1 MTLRTVLLASRAPW
15 PPLGGDRLRTF
26 HLVRALSSLGPV
38 TVVTPGD
45 DLLAGLQEAVPGC
58 TVRAV
63 PLPRRDRLGVLRH
76 LASSTPL
83 QQALY
88 DTRALREATAD
99 AVRGADVV
107 VAHLLRTMPWVPEAS
122 PPLLLCLQD
131 ALSAQAAEAAAAPG
145 LAGGWR
151 RLALRLEQ
159 PRLLPAELAAAARAD
174 RVSFI
179 SARDRDA
186 LVEAGL
192 AAERT
197 LVVPAAVEG
206 IAEEPAREPEPGRLL
221 FFGNLRTASNQ
232 DMAVHAARRLLPM
245 VRSSHR
251 EARLAIAGIEAPA
264 AVRRLDR
271 LPGVDVL
278 GRVDELASLVRA
290 AWLTVCPLRF
300 GSGVQNKVLESLAQ
314 GTPVVATPRVADT
327 LAAGAP
333 LAVGRLD
340 RSFAVR
346 AVELLAAPAERQRLG
361 EAGIRF
367 VREHHAPAVAM
378 APLLDAVRSLVR

>member
-1 MTLRTVLLASRAPW
+1 MTLRTVLLASRPPW
-15 PPLGGDRLRTF
+15 PALGGDRLRTF
-26 HLVRALSSLGPV
+26 HLVRALASLGPV

-45 DLLAGLQEAVPGC
+45 DPLAGLQDTVPGC

-63 PLPRRDRLGVLRH
+63 PLRRRDRLGVLRH
-76 LASSTPL
+76 LATDTPL

-88 DTRALREATAD
+88 DSKALRDATAEV
-99 AVRGADVV
+99 VRGADVV
-107 VAHLLRTMPWVPEAS
+107 VAHLLRTMPWVPEDS

-131 ALSAQAAEAAAAPG
+131 ALSTQAAEAAAAPG
-145 LAGGWR
+145 QAGGWR
-151 RLALRLEQ
+151 RMAVRLEQ
-159 PRLLPAELAAAARAD
+159 PRLLPAELAAAARAE

-179 SARDRDA
+179 SERDRDA
-186 LVEAGL
+186 LVQAGL
-192 AAERT
+192 SPAQT
-197 LVVPAAVEG
+197 LVVPAAVEE
-206 IAEEPAREPEPGRLL
+206 IAEAPALDPEPGRLL

-245 VRSSHR
+245 IRSSHR

-278 GRVDELASLVRA
+278 GRVDDLSPLVRRS
-290 AWLTVCPLRF
+290 WLTLCPLRF

-314 GTPVVATPRVADT
+314 GTPVVATPRVAET

-346 AVELLAAPAERQRLG
+346 AVELLADPGERRRLG
-361 EAGIRF
+361 ELGIRF
-367 VREHHAPAVAM
+367 VREHHAPDVAM
-378 APLLDAVRSLVR
+378 APLLDAVRALAR